1 MGKKILKFS
10 LDIIIIACLVS
21 AGYFGLKIF
30 ERFQEDQQLNSSY
43 ESIRKDTKTGKH
55 INWNK
60 LKKINSDIVA
70 WIYVKGTNIDYP
82 VVQGKTNQSYLHT
95 NFKKQYTYGGCIFL
109 DSKDNKQFAL
119 NDNNTIELYT
129 PDKTY
134 HLKAFSA
141 YAKTADTSI
150 PITFKNQEE
159 KNAYIT
165 KLKNRNGVSSIIKNI
180 PKKDEPIYTFAT
192 CSYEGHD
199 YRTYVHAVE
208 K

>member
-10 LDIIIIACLVS
+10 LDIIIIACLVA

-109 DSKDNKQFAL
+109 DSKDNS
-119 NDNNTIELYT
+119 
-129 PDKTY
+129 P
-134 HLKAFSA
+134 
-141 YAKTADTSI
+141 
-150 PITFKNQEE
+150 
-159 KNAYIT
+159 
-165 KLKNRNGVSSIIKNI
+165 
-180 PKKDEPIYTFAT
+180 
-192 CSYEGHD
+192 
-199 YRTYVHAVE
+199 
-208 K
+208 

>member
-10 LDIIIIACLVS
+10 LDIIIIACLVA

-95 NFKKQYTYGGCIFL
+95 NFKKQYTKSVPAARTKFH
-109 DSKDNKQFAL
+109 
-119 NDNNTIELYT
+119 TT
-129 PDKTY
+129 TY
-134 HLKAFSA
+134 MEICPLRL
-141 YAKTADTSI
+141 
-150 PITFKNQEE
+150 PVEE
-159 KNAYIT
+159 A
-165 KLKNRNGVSSIIKNI
+165 
-180 PKKDEPIYTFAT
+180 A
-192 CSYEGHD
+192 
-199 YRTYVHAVE
+199 RTTERVRISPM
-208 K
+208 

>member
-1 MGKKILKFS
+1 MILTKERRDLKMGKKILKFS
-10 LDIIIIACLVS
+10 LDIIIIACLVA

-119 NDNNTIELYT
+119 NDNNEMEVCLRIWLSSEKRSLQG
-129 PDKTY
+129 
-134 HLKAFSA
+134 
-141 YAKTADTSI
+141 SI
-150 PITFKNQEE
+150 RLN
-159 KNAYIT
+159 YIHQI
-165 KLKNRNGVSSIIKNI
+165 KHII
-180 PKKDEPIYTFAT
+180 
-192 CSYEGHD
+192 
-199 YRTYVHAVE
+199 
-208 K
+208 

>member
-1 MGKKILKFS
+1 MILTKERRDLKMGKKILKFS
-10 LDIIIIACLVS
+10 LDIIIIACLVA

-109 DSKDNKQFAL
+109 DSKDNKQFTL
-119 NDNNTIELYT
+119 NDNNVFY
-129 PDKTY
+129 
-134 HLKAFSA
+134 
-141 YAKTADTSI
+141 
-150 PITFKNQEE
+150 E
-159 KNAYIT
+159 KW
-165 KLKNRNGVSSIIKNI
+165 K
-180 PKKDEPIYTFAT
+180 
-192 CSYEGHD
+192 
-199 YRTYVHAVE
+199 YVCGSG
-208 K
+208 

>member
-1 MGKKILKFS
+1 MEVCLRIWLSSEKRS
-10 LDIIIIACLVS
+10 LQ
-21 AGYFGLKIF
+21 G
-30 ERFQEDQQLNSSY
+30 
-43 ESIRKDTKTGKH
+43 SIR
-55 INWNK
+55 
-60 LKKINSDIVA
+60 
-70 WIYVKGTNIDYP
+70 
-82 VVQGKTNQSYLHT
+82 
-95 NFKKQYTYGGCIFL
+95 
-109 DSKDNKQFAL
+109 L
-119 NDNNTIELYT
+119 NYIHQDAEIRELVE
-129 PDKTY
+129 KR
-134 HLKAFSA
+134 LLAKAFSA